1 MPVMNPADVGNIN
14 QHHHTRERWF
24 GISADQSVNDWAIV
38 AGLNPFSV
46 VSQAGDFTAAA
57 IKVIGTDDTPILAN
71 MVLFDMHRIMIA
83 SASDNLAY
91 IFRVIYGTGTSA
103 AAEGA
108 EQFSDVMFFAPNAV
122 GPGAEGGPIHTR
134 MPQLDIDTKVW
145 VKLKAATAET
155 VTFYVGVHEYPQ
167 PQ

>member
-1 MPVMNPADVGNIN
+1 MPVTNPAYLGRLEGHIHN
-14 QHHHTRERWF
+14 RERWL
-24 GISADQSVNDWAIV
+24 GISADQSGNDWALV

-57 IKVIGTDDTPILAN
+57 IKVLGTADTPILADK
-71 MVLFDMHRIMIA
+71 VLFDIHRIVAA
-83 SASDNLAY
+83 SATDNLAY

-103 AAEGA
+103 DAEAA

-122 GPGAEGGPIHTR
+122 GPGAEGGPIEVK

-155 VTFYVGVHEYPQ
+155 VTFYVGVHEYPR
-167 PQ
+167 P